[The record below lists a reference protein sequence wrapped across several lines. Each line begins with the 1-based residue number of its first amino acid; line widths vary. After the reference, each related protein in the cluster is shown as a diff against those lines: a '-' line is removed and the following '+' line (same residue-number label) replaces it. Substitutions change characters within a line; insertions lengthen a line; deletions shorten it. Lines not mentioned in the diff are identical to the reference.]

1 MSSTIFQVSTFSV
14 DELPVTVLLPI
25 SNAITAKTIQVSG
38 DRKTDFIFMF
48 SKPTPLKIAYSIESL
63 RYYPMALTAKPS
75 DHYVSFVR
83 C

>member
-48 SKPTPLKIAYSIESL
+48 
-63 RYYPMALTAKPS
+63 
-75 DHYVSFVR
+75 
-83 C
+83 